1 MMVSVE
7 IVGTALCF
15 VDVVFTGF
23 LMLLLIVTT
32 DCDLNT
38 VNPIVCFVVA
48 AEDTDLRSSLL
59 L

>member
-23 LMLLLIVTT
+23 LMLLL
-32 DCDLNT
+32 
-38 VNPIVCFVVA
+38 
-48 AEDTDLRSSLL
+48 
-59 L
+59 